1 MAVGVIA
8 DIAAPGTD
16 PCRHGRVIGLA
27 EADLEERGCGAGGAQ
42 DLEDRRCVRARSV
55 VRYTMPRG
63 FAGGLLL
70 LREGG
75 GGVDGVIDSR
85 ATGFWGT
92 GSLVRRGLAVG
103 ALRSTVRE
111 ADATGEGDAT
121 TDPLSPLFSVV
132 AVTATPRTSD
142 ASSKPLNGAW
152 TQRVRSCCGNGHDPR
167 ECVVQ
172 PLSTKA
178 DSSNY
183 AGSAFSAARSGRR
196 LI

>member
-8 DIAAPGTD
+8 DIAAPGPD
-16 PCRHGRVIGLA
+16 PCRRRREIGLA
-27 EADLEERGCGAGGAQ
+27 EAELEERGC
-42 DLEDRRCVRARSV
+42 
-55 VRYTMPRG
+55 G

-75 GGVDGVIDSR
+75 SGVDGVIDSR
-85 ATGFWGT
+85 ITGFCGT
-92 GSLVRRGLAVG
+92 GSLVRRGFAVR

-121 TDPLSPLFSVV
+121 TDPLSLLFSVV
-132 AVTATPRTSD
+132 AVIATPRTSD

-152 TQRVRSCCGNGHDPR
+152 TQRARSCCGNGHDPR

>member
-1 MAVGVIA
+1 
-8 DIAAPGTD
+8 
-16 PCRHGRVIGLA
+16 
-27 EADLEERGCGAGGAQ
+27 
-42 DLEDRRCVRARSV
+42 
-55 VRYTMPRG
+55 MPRG

-70 LREGG
+70 LREGAS
-75 GGVDGVIDSR
+75 GVDGVIDSR
-85 ATGFWGT
+85 TTGFFGT

-132 AVTATPRTSD
+132 AVTATPRTSA

-152 TQRVRSCCGNGHDPR
+152 TQRVLSCCGNGHDPR

-178 DSSNY
+178 DSSKTTP
-183 AGSAFSAARSGRR
+183 GLPSAQPVRVDDGFETGRINVALQR
-196 LI
+196 LVGAF